1 MGTDVPVMIAGAS
14 DSPGSEHSVP
24 LFGGRARPR
33 GVDGEGEA
41 RFSHHLQGLVGEG
54 EVTGEVVV
62 VLLGAA
68 TVVPDVMRG
77 PGAELVATGGQ
88 LPNEV
93 VQVLVVRTAAGF
105 GPQDGNGDV
114 GDLLPVQSR

>member
-14 DSPGSEHSVP
+14 DSPGSEQSEP
-24 LFGGRARPR
+24 LFGGRALLR